1 MSRIGGAIQRINEA
15 AFGLAALCL
24 LGLVAL
30 SATLV
35 LARYG
40 LGWSAV
46 AAQEAVLYLHALLVA
61 LGLAGALQHGA
72 HVRIDILQRRWD
84 ATRRRRVDQLGVLL
98 LALPFCAFVLW
109 SCADYVAV
117 AWQRREA
124 SAEPGGLAWL
134 WLLKSLLLVFPLQL
148 AAAALLLAWGP
159 QAETPHEPPTS
170 PPSADTPPGG
180 EGGR

>member
-1 MSRIGGAIQRINEA
+1 MSRVGGAIQRINEA

-98 LALPFCAFVLW
+98 LA
-109 SCADYVAV
+109 
-117 AWQRREA
+117 
-124 SAEPGGLAWL
+124 
-134 WLLKSLLLVFPLQL
+134 
-148 AAAALLLAWGP
+148 WGP